1 MAFRA
6 AGLLRERMRIR
17 PVLGA
22 GRSVRLMHG
31 ADSVE

>member
-6 AGLLRERMRIR
+6 AGRFRDKMRIR

-31 ADSVE
+31 VGLVE